1 MLDVGCFKPDFLQSR
16 FKLFMVQYEPAEV
29 LDAKKE
35 SGFAEAE
42 PLIANNTRTGYSGI
56 KTESITWITP
66 LD

>member
-16 FKLFMVQYEPAEV
+16 FKLFMVHYERAKL

-42 PLIANNTRTGYSGI
+42 PLIADDNGTGYSGI